1 VHDAVLS
8 RKPST
13 YLEKSHHRSRTSARN
28 RKSAPVAKTPKSVHP
43 RSPTPYPVPA
53 VVSVLHLLLINH
65 RGTQRSVAKMKLYYV
80 GVLDNTKQPAIQL
93 TAAHELSE
101 YSRFTKNEYAN
112 FMTMIS
118 KTVAERTKPG
128 QRQSVEEQDYVVH
141 CYARSEGIAGV
152 VITKEYPHIA
162 AHSVLS
168 KLMDQFLSEVPL
180 ATIQQATK
188 DGDVSFPAIQDY
200 LNNYQDANAANSIAK
215 IQQELDET
223 KIILHKAIDSVL
235 QRGEK
240 LEDLVQ
246 KSSDLSSQSKMFYKS
261 AKKQNSCCILM

>member
-1 VHDAVLS
+1 
-8 RKPST
+8 
-13 YLEKSHHRSRTSARN
+13 
-28 RKSAPVAKTPKSVHP
+28 
-43 RSPTPYPVPA
+43 
-53 VVSVLHLLLINH
+53 
-65 RGTQRSVAKMKLYYV
+65 MKLYYI
-80 GVLDNTKQPAIQL
+80 GILNNTQKPALQL
-93 TAAHELSE
+93 CAEYELSE
-101 YSRFTKNEYAN
+101 FSRFTRNEYGN

-141 CYARSEGIAGV
+141 CYARSEGVAGV
-152 VITKEYPHIA
+152 IITKDYPHIA

-168 KLMDQFLSEVPL
+168 KLMDQFLSEKPMATITSAVTDNSVSYPPL
-180 ATIQQATK
+180 AEFIKT
-188 DGDVSFPAIQDY
+188 
-200 LNNYQDANAANSIAK
+200 YQDPNQASSISK

-240 LEDLVQ
+240 LDDLVA

-261 AKKQNSCCILM
+261 AKKQNSCCLVM

>member
-1 VHDAVLS
+1 V
-8 RKPST
+8 
-13 YLEKSHHRSRTSARN
+13 
-28 RKSAPVAKTPKSVHP
+28 
-43 RSPTPYPVPA
+43 
-53 VVSVLHLLLINH
+53 
-65 RGTQRSVAKMKLYYV
+65 
-80 GVLDNTKQPAIQL
+80 QL
-93 TAAHELSE
+93 CAEFELSE
-101 YSRFTKNEYAN
+101 FSRFTRNEYGN

-141 CYARSEGIAGV
+141 CYARSEGVAGV
-152 VITKEYPHIA
+152 IITKDYPHIS

-168 KLMDQFLSEVPL
+168 KLMDQFLTEKTV
-180 ATIQQATK
+180 ATINAATT
-188 DGDVSFPAIQDY
+188 DNSLQFPALQEFIQT
-200 LNNYQDANAANSIAK
+200 YQDPNQANSIAK

-240 LEDLVQ
+240 LDDLVA

-261 AKKQNSCCILM
+261 AKKQNSCCVVM